1 MQNYARC
8 KTGRSVL
15 INSLFYILVIV
26 CTNWHELRDQL
37 DEGHV
42 GAACNTLGQLA

>member
-1 MQNYARC
+1 MS
-8 KTGRSVL
+8 SVT
-15 INSLFYILVIV
+15 SLTKAMLVQPVIPEA
-26 CTNWHELRDQL
+26 NWHELRDQL